1 MIQSTGVYLETL
13 GNLFGPGEINLGI
26 FSMPITVFCVVG
38 IMNAFNMMDGING
51 LCSGCAMITLMLIGF
66 FSGLIYDSMLVL
78 IIGSMIGFV
87 IFNLGIFGK
96 QNGVFL
102 GDSGSNLVGFWV
114 AWIAIYAS
122 QSQIYSIE
130 PITILWFVAIPLLD
144 CIGLI
149 FSRTING
156 IGWSTAG
163 TDHIHHKLMKKF
175 SPKSTLLIILITTL
189 LTGIF
194 GIIVEIIFTSYI
206 STLLFFVYAVL
217 YYLFTGYFWKKV
229 FFGDATN

>member
-1 MIQSTGVYLETL
+1 
-13 GNLFGPGEINLGI
+13 
-26 FSMPITVFCVVG
+26 MPITVFCVVG

-149 FSRTING
+149 FSRTIKG
-156 IGWSTAG
+156 ISWSTAG
-163 TDHIHHKLMKKF
+163 RDHIHHKLMKKF
-175 SPKSTLLIILITTL
+175 SPQTTLLMILTITL
-189 LTGIF
+189 LTGRF

-206 STLLFFVYAVL
+206 STLLFFVYAFL
-217 YYLFTGYFWKKV
+217 YYMLTGYFWKK
-229 FFGDATN
+229 FFGEML